1 MESLNYMVEHDD
13 GSNLDLG
20 AAEVILVGASR
31 TSKTPTCVYLA
42 MRGIRAANVPLVLGM
57 DAPSQLLTFT
67 KPLIVGL
74 WVSPERLV
82 QIRRNRLITMGVQN
96 ETDYVDIEQ
105 VRREVMTTR
114 RLYEQHGWPSID
126 VTRRSIEETAATIMN
141 HLADFKQADRNAVEG
156 TT

>member
-1 MESLNYMVEHDD
+1 
-13 GSNLDLG
+13 
-20 AAEVILVGASR
+20 
-31 TSKTPTCVYLA
+31 
-42 MRGIRAANVPLVLGM
+42 
-57 DAPSQLLTFT
+57 
-67 KPLIVGL
+67 
-74 WVSPERLV
+74 
-82 QIRRNRLITMGVQN
+82 MGVQN